1 MVTTLPSVRYM
12 LDTNT
17 VSFLLRSQHQA
28 VQQHLKRTALADVC
42 ISAITE
48 AELLYGLER
57 KPSAVALA
65 RVVQELLLRVES
77 VAWNSAAA
85 RSYARLRTRCEQRGT
100 PLGNM
105 DLLIASQAHAE
116 HAVLVTNDASF
127 AHLAD
132 LVTLVDWTR

>member
-1 MVTTLPSVRYM
+1 M

-17 VSFLLRSQHQA
+17 VSFLLRGQHQA
-28 VQQHLKRTALADVC
+28 VQQHLKRTALSDVC
-42 ISAITE
+42 ISVITE

-57 KPSAVALA
+57 KPDAVTLA
-65 RVVQELLLRVES
+65 RVVHEFLLRVES

-85 RSYARLRTRCEQRGT
+85 RTYARLRTRCEQRGT

-116 HAVLVTNDASF
+116 QAVLVTNDASF

-132 LVTLVDWTR
+132 LLTLADWTR